1 MNSNGLATAGADAA
15 GGADG
20 NVKFAKVSGAVF
32 PFSGFDIAGAGAAA
46 GADGNVK
53 FAKGEAVAA
62 GAVAAAAL
70 VASAV
75 AADFRGAEP
84 KEKSGTTA
92 EVLLVGRSLVAFCA
106 DNPFNALDSTPL
118 PYFSS
123 ID

>member
-62 GAVAAAAL
+62 GAVAAAL

-75 AADFRGAEP
+75 ATDFRGAEP

-106 DNPFNALDSTPL
+106 DKPFNALDSTPL